1 MRNIIN
7 KIVVFF
13 DTVDYNVLKKSCQEV
28 LWLTVLALLPLI
40 INVIIAGLES
50 NNFIEP
56 LKTKILPGEIL
67 SYCMSF
73 LAPSLYLL
81 TKTQGSDYKLPQLHS
96 YSLITLLIYGSTLV
110 LYLITKNKWLKNIN
124 LEPHEF
130 DLYFK
135 LTISFL
141 AITILFRI
149 YAVYHGR
156 NFSTWALRRE
166 RQQKTFNEEFANS
179 LNQSNDAT
187 AN

>member
-1 MRNIIN
+1 MKRFKN
-7 KIVVFF
+7 KIVGFF
-13 DTVDYNVLKKSCQEV
+13 STIDYKVLSKSFHEV
-28 LWLTVLALLPLI
+28 IWLTILALLPLL
-40 INVIIAGLES
+40 INIIIAGLEI
-50 NNFIEP
+50 NDFIEP

-81 TKTQGSDYKLPQLHS
+81 TKSQGSSYKLPLLHTF
-96 YSLITLLIYGSTLV
+96 SLITLLIYASTLV

-124 LEPHEF
+124 LEPHSF

-135 LTISFL
+135 LTMFFL

-156 NFSTWALRRE
+156 NLNTWMLQRE
-166 RQQKTFNEEFANS
+166 QQQKDFNEEFANS
-179 LNQSNDAT
+179 LKPKQ
-187 AN
+187 